1 MLIKT
6 WESFFNSMDIAESR
20 LDRKYAAAKKRGD
33 IDGMKKASEG
43 YARINAVLDV
53 TLTEIKA
60 IARGNS

>member
-33 IDGMKKASEG
+33 IDGMKRASEG
-43 YARINAVLDV
+43 YSRINTILTD
-53 TLTEIKA
+53 TLNEIKE
-60 IARGNS
+60 IRGNS

>member
-1 MLIKT
+1 
-6 WESFFNSMDIAESR
+6 MDIAESR